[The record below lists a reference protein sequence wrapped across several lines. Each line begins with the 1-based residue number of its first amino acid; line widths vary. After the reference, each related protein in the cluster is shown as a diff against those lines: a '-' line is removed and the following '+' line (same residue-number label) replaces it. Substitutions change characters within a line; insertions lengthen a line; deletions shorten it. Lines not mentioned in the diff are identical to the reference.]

1 MNNELEAQLRKRIM
15 AAMPLLTIHTVRLVT
30 EGFDSDAVIV
40 NDAWVFRFPRRP
52 DVAAQLAVEQA
63 LLPALAARLPIAIPH
78 FEIGVAAGDDLLPFV
93 GYRLLPGT
101 QMRAEHVRTLSVAQR
116 DALAAQLGA
125 FLSALHTF
133 PVESVRS
140 IAPAMRVT
148 ERDPVMDERAAVER
162 DVFPLLTPAE
172 QRWAHALYA
181 EVSDPQIWHWTP
193 VVTHNDL
200 NTDHILFDPHTQ
212 RIGGIIDWGDM
223 ELGDPANDFAA
234 LFEYGQP
241 FMETVLQHYTLPA
254 DAAFRLRMRSLL
266 PRTIFGNL
274 RYLVQQD
281 HQSGIARNLREL
293 RERTTARNVQEI

>member
-1 MNNELEAQLRKRIM
+1 MNNELETQLRERII
-15 AAMPLLTIHTVRLVT
+15 AAVPALTIRTARLVT
-30 EGFDSDAVIV
+30 EGFDSDAMIV

-78 FEIGVAAGDDLLPFV
+78 FEMEVGAGDGSLPFV

-101 QMRAEHVRTLSVAQR
+101 QMRREHVQTLPLAQR

-133 PVESVRS
+133 PTELARSVT
-140 IAPAMRVT
+140 PTMRVT
-148 ERDPVMDERAAVER
+148 ERDPIVDEYAAVER

-172 QRWAHALYA
+172 RRWAHALYVEA
-181 EVSDPQIWHWTP
+181 SDPQIWHWIA

-200 NTDHILFDPHTQ
+200 NADHILFNPHMQ

-234 LFEYGQP
+234 LSEYDQP
-241 FMETVLQHYTLPA
+241 FVETVLQHYSLPV

-274 RYLVQQD
+274 RYLVEHD
-281 HQSGIARNLREL
+281 HQAGIARNLREL
-293 RERTTARNVQEI
+293 RERTSARDAQET

>member
-1 MNNELEAQLRKRIM
+1 MNNELATQLRERIM
-15 AAMPLLTIHTVRLVT
+15 AAVPALPIHTARLVT

-40 NDAWVFRFPRRP
+40 NDTWVFRFPRRS

-63 LLPALAARLPIAIPH
+63 LLPALAARLPITIPN
-78 FEIGVAAGDDLLPFV
+78 FEIAVGAGDGSLPFV

-101 QMRAEHVRTLSVAQR
+101 QMRGEHIQTLSLAQR
-116 DALAAQLGA
+116 DALAAQLAG

-133 PVESVRS
+133 PVESARA

-148 ERDPVMDERAAVER
+148 ERDPIVDERAAVER

-181 EVSDPQIWHWTP
+181 EVIDSQIWHWTP

-200 NTDHILFDPHTQ
+200 NADHILFNPHTQ

-234 LFEYGQP
+234 LFEYDQP
-241 FMETVLQHYTLPA
+241 FVETVLQHYALPV

-266 PRTIFGNL
+266 PHTIFGNL
-274 RYLVQQD
+274 RYLVEHD
-281 HQSGIARNLREL
+281 HQASIARNLREL
-293 RERTTARNVQEI
+293 RERTTARSPQEP

>member
-1 MNNELEAQLRKRIM
+1 MNNELATQLCERITT
-15 AAMPLLTIHTVRLVT
+15 AVPTLPIHTAQPAT

-63 LLPALAARLPIAIPH
+63 LLPALTVRLPIAIPH
-78 FEIGVAAGDDLLPFV
+78 FEIAVGAGDDTLPFV

-101 QMRAEHVRTLSVAQR
+101 QLRGEHVQTLPQAQHN
-116 DALAAQLGA
+116 ALAAQLGA

-133 PVESVRS
+133 PVDQARAT
-140 IAPAMRVT
+140 APAMRVT
-148 ERDPVMDERAAVER
+148 ERDPIENEYAAVER
-162 DVFPLLTPAE
+162 DVFPLLTTAE

-181 EVSDPQIWHWTP
+181 EASDEQIWQWSP

-200 NTDHILFDPHTQ
+200 NADHILFDPDTQ

-234 LFEYGQP
+234 LFEYDQP
-241 FMETVLQHYTLPA
+241 FVDAVLQHYTLPV

-266 PRTIFGNL
+266 PRTIFSDL
-274 RYLVQQD
+274 RYLVQHD
-281 HQSGIARNLREL
+281 HRAGIARNLREL
-293 RERTTARNVQEI
+293 RERTTAQYAQGT